1 MFKKIG
7 QGYKTSFALHQTFSI
22 SQQTCVTKE
31 KMFDISQ

>member
-7 QGYKTSFALHQTFSI
+7 QVYKTSFALQKTFSI

-31 KMFDISQ
+31 KMFVINQ